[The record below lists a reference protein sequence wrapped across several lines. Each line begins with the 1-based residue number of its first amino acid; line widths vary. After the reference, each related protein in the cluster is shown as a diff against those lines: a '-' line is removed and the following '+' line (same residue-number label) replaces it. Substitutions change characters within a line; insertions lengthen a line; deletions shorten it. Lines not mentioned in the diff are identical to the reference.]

1 MSYLTGYTIKPHQ
14 VLGSGEVL
22 FTDGI
27 NTGIMA
33 NQVTCE
39 AYGYTYNRTT
49 GTCST
54 FRFNTNLER
63 IIANENNRN
72 NGSGNIT
79 ELGSNTIQVNGTNNT
94 TKGFNN
100 NCFISGSNNEIANG
114 VDNATVLGS
123 YGEALR
129 DGEFVVSSGDGI
141 GQTST
146 FFLNG
151 TTTNNTRSQMFVN
164 GNTATTLI
172 ARNVDYVYSYVIDI
186 TAYRTGG
193 SSGSGSVGDR
203 AFYTL
208 RGITKGHQI
217 DETLTLNDSYGTVT
231 GWTAEMLSAVH
242 SPEDLFLAVTG
253 VTAMDITWAATARF
267 NEMKI

>member
-22 FTDGI
+22 FTDGT

-72 NGSGNIT
+72 NGSGNTT
-79 ELGSNTIQVNGTNNT
+79 ELGSNTIQVNGSNNT

-100 NCFISGSNNEIANG
+100 NCLINGSGNEIANG

-123 YGEALR
+123 NGRALR
-129 DGEFVVSSGDGI
+129 DGELVLGGGGI
-141 GQTST
+141 GTTSLFLLNTVTTDATST
-146 FFLNG
+146 ALL
-151 TTTNNTRSQMFVN
+151 VN
-164 GNTATTLI
+164 GDSALAVIEMNKTGVYNYT
-172 ARNVDYVYSYVIDI
+172 VDIL
-186 TAYRTGG
+186 AFRTGG
-193 SSGSGSVGDR
+193 ASGSGATADR
-203 AFYTL
+203 IFLKLEGMVFGATVTET
-208 RGITKGHQI
+208 ITPI
-217 DETLTLNDSYGTVT
+217 VALGTVV
-231 GWTAEMLSAVH
+231 GWTAATVFSGTDMSIK
-242 SPEDLFLAVTG
+242 VTG
-253 VTAMDITWAATARF
+253 AAAMDIAWQATARF
-267 NEMKI
+267 NEMNL